1 MSAGTAQVAETS
13 ARGSTPEEA
22 GRQGSAS
29 REAGSGPTERA
40 SAPTRASVPVRLP
53 ERDPAPGETER
64 PWETAREAGADGKAR
79 PLKKYVFIQ
88 NDPFLLPK
96 VLDKY
101 LREHAGSTV
110 GVNIQSV
117 AQGKRTVFQ
126 TAMDLLKMYGPWY
139 FQWKFRRFIVK
150 KLQGKIVNGVLG
162 STRVCHTVAAV
173 AKKYGVTVDESADV
187 NSESFRAMLRER
199 GVEFIVSISGTQLYK
214 KALRQQTPYGIVNCH
229 GALLPKYRGLMPSF
243 WTLAN
248 DEKRGG
254 VSVHYVDRKLDNGPI
269 VVQRSYGIHA
279 HDTLEDIMARGK
291 DLAAEAILECVRKV
305 EEGDLGDLMPNP
317 EAEQSH
323 FSMPTKADVK
333 RFRRAGHRFF

>member
-1 MSAGTAQVAETS
+1 MSVVHASERVVGAAGQD
-13 ARGSTPEEA
+13 P
-22 GRQGSAS
+22 GSAS
-29 REAGSGPTERA
+29 GTAPTRAAGERA
-40 SAPTRASVPVRLP
+40 SAIGAAIPPRLP
-53 ERDPAPGETER
+53 AYDPAPGDVER
-64 PWETAREAGADGKAR
+64 PWETPREIGQDGR
-79 PLKKYVFIQ
+79 PRALKKYVFIQ

-126 TAMDLLKMYGPWY
+126 TAIDLLKMYGPWY

-173 AKKYGVTVDESADV
+173 AKKYGVKVDESADV
-187 NSESFRAMLRER
+187 NSEAFRAMLRER

-214 KALRQQTPYGIVNCH
+214 KALRQQTRYGIVNCH

-269 VVQRSYGIHA
+269 VVQKSYGIHA

-305 EEGDLGDLMPNP
+305 EEGDLADLMPNP
-317 EAEQSH
+317 EAQQSH

-333 RFRRAGHRFF
+333 RFRKAGHRFF